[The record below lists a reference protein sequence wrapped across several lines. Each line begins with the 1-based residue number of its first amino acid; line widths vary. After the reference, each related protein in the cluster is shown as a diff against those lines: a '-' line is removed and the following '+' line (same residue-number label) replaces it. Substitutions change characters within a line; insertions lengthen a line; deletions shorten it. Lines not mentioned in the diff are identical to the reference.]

1 MQVMAPYSSWKFL
14 KRVLNA
20 YNCMYLFWGWVTFC
34 TAIMYIAVKFAY
46 IMIIISAIPLRNR
59 LHWTRTNLGIFQH
72 ESTTNITHFVLQ
84 LPCKS
89 IATSCLAS
97 STMNEENN
105 LSHVW
110 SSKEEQYNSF
120 TLDVKETLDA
130 IMINF
135 MHNFHKHFPFFFL
148 SFSLPHAF
156 LLQHGVS
163 CVIFFGGRRGEGE
176 KEDPTHA
183 KRFEKEQ
190 KHTINSMAR
199 RPSLL
204 NFKLPSPILQNE
216 LAILFYSK
224 CEF

>member
-1 MQVMAPYSSWKFL
+1 MQVVAPYSSWKFL

-135 MHNFHKHFPFFFL
+135 MHNFHNHFP
-148 SFSLPHAF
+148 
-156 LLQHGVS
+156 
-163 CVIFFGGRRGEGE
+163 IFFVILIATCIPITAWCIMCYFFWREEGGGRKKGPYAC
-176 KEDPTHA
+176 KKIW
-183 KRFEKEQ
+183 KRTKAHNQFHGTK
-190 KHTINSMAR
+190 T
-199 RPSLL
+199 
-204 NFKLPSPILQNE
+204 
-216 LAILFYSK
+216 
-224 CEF
+224 

>member
-1 MQVMAPYSSWKFL
+1 MQVVAPYSSWKFL

-135 MHNFHKHFPFFFL
+135 MHNFHKHFPFFFFCHSHCHMHSYYSMVYHVL
-148 SFSLPHAF
+148 FF
-156 LLQHGVS
+156 LKGG
-163 CVIFFGGRRGEGE
+163 GGREN
-176 KEDPTHA
+176 KKDPTHA
-183 KRFEKEQ
+183 KNLKKNKSTQSIPWHEDLVFS
-190 KHTINSMAR
+190 ISNSHH
-199 RPSLL
+199 PSC
-204 NFKLPSPILQNE
+204 KMS
-216 LAILFYSK
+216 
-224 CEF
+224 

>member
-110 SSKEEQYNSF
+110 SSKEEQYNSL

-135 MHNFHKHFPFFFL
+135 MHNFHKHFPFFIFCHSHCHMHSYYSMVYHVLFFL
-148 SFSLPHAF
+148 E
-156 LLQHGVS
+156 GG
-163 CVIFFGGRRGEGE
+163 GGRE
-176 KEDPTHA
+176 KKRTLRMQKDLKKNKSTQSIPWHED
-183 KRFEKEQ
+183 RVFS
-190 KHTINSMAR
+190 ISNSHH
-199 RPSLL
+199 PSC
-204 NFKLPSPILQNE
+204 KMS
-216 LAILFYSK
+216 
-224 CEF
+224 